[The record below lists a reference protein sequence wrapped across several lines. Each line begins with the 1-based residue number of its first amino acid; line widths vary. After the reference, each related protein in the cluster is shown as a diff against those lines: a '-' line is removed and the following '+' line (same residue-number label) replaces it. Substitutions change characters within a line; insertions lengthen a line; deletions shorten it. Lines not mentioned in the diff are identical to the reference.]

1 MAVLKCSS
9 IALIALLIS
18 SSLCSA
24 HRLQSS
30 IFPNNMP
37 AYKIS
42 NEPDPEVSDR
52 ISDPVADSNSG
63 CGGMEGDS
71 KWIRGGGGRSG
82 YPGAGSYGPGGGGGR
97 GGYAG
102 ASGYGPGGGGWSGGG
117 GSIPRP
123 TPTASGEPFYCRA
136 GYCSDP
142 YSCPGFTL
150 YLNQPATASYMS
162 KDVVRGD
169 EKRRESGGAADVVAP
184 GSG

>member
-1 MAVLKCSS
+1 MAVS

-30 IFPNNMP
+30 TFPNNMP
-37 AYKIS
+37 ADKIS

-52 ISDPVADSNSG
+52 IADPVADSNSG
-63 CGGMEGDS
+63 CWGMEGES
-71 KWIRGGGGRSG
+71 KWIRS
-82 YPGAGSYGPGGGGGR
+82 GGGR
-97 GGYAG
+97 GGYTG
-102 ASGYGPGGGGWSGGG
+102 VGGYGPGGGGWSGGR

-123 TPTASGEPFYCRA
+123 PPTASGEPFYCRA

-142 YSCPGFTL
+142 YSCLGFTL

-169 EKRRESGGAADVVAP
+169 KKRRESGGAPDAVAP
-184 GSG
+184 GLDQDKVLEPLN